1 MMYKY
6 ILIIGLLFSGCS
18 SLEFNA
24 VICEKIAS
32 ERDDMPQ
39 ECRKYSEKEAE
50 KAFNKTTKSSD
61 TQKEDL
67 KFDKK

>member
-18 SLEFNA
+18 SLKVNA

-32 ERDDMPQ
+32 EHGEMPQ
-39 ECRKYSEKEAE
+39 ECKKYSEEEAQ
-50 KAFNKTTKSSD
+50 KAFDKTKTSNSE
-61 TQKEDL
+61 KEDL
-67 KFDKK
+67 KFDKQ